1 MNKAK
6 ILKPLLRI
14 STIKKWV
21 NMSQRQAGYGRGKP
35 KEIMK
40 GYQVAQVISGKFSFD
55 DYDLFHILSKQKYF
69 PGFDN
74 LGTGDY
80 FILLS
85 CFILAGADIKTRVEK
100 GKVNVKVFIDPKD
113 RSGFKERYEK
123 LISEKYGSIKGRL
136 RASEQWSAKATD
148 N

>member
-1 MNKAK
+1 VKH
-6 ILKPLLRI
+6 
-14 STIKKWV
+14 
-21 NMSQRQAGYGRGKP
+21 
-35 KEIMK
+35 
-40 GYQVAQVISGKFSFD
+40 YQVAQVISGKFNFD

-113 RSGFKERYEK
+113 KSGFIKRFGK
-123 LISEKYGSIKGRL
+123 LISEKYDSIKGPL
-136 RASEQWSAKATD
+136 RVRR
-148 N
+148 